1 MRESVTY
8 QAILREGR
16 QEGIIV
22 GRIEGRLDAA
32 RRILLRQ
39 GTKRFGV
46 PDATTVATIEA
57 IEDLGRLETMVDR
70 LVDGQIQ
77 SWDDLHRAP

>member
-1 MRESVTY
+1 
-8 QAILREGR
+8 
-16 QEGIIV
+16 V
-22 GRIEGRLDAA
+22 GRIEGRMDAA

-39 GTKRFGV
+39 GTKRFGE

-70 LVDGQIQ
+70 LVDGEIHG
-77 SWDDLHRAP
+77 WDDLQRAP